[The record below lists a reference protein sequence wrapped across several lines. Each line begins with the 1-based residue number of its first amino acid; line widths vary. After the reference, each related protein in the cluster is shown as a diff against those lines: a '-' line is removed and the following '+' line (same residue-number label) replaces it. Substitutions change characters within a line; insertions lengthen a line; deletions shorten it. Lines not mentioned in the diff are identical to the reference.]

1 MWKVWLDSVL
11 WFQLET
17 WIYLFIFNKL
27 HSSLLHFLAVSVLAL
42 AFSSL
47 AYCSNCRST
56 TYSFNS
62 FIVFFSIPVLSSTLF
77 SFVLIFMGS
86 QIAARDSE
94 KYFGAQ
100 MVFPG
105 GAGSSRPPENKT
117 NSRVCGVWSLLG
129 KRWDGKWI
137 SQFLSH
143 HKEPRY

>member
-1 MWKVWLDSVL
+1 
-11 WFQLET
+11 
-17 WIYLFIFNKL
+17 
-27 HSSLLHFLAVSVLAL
+27 
-42 AFSSL
+42 
-47 AYCSNCRST
+47 
-56 TYSFNS
+56 
-62 FIVFFSIPVLSSTLF
+62 
-77 SFVLIFMGS
+77 MGS